1 MGNERTFRFRYH
13 SMLKVRTEV
22 DMNNLVVGREP
33 EIQTL
38 RKMGS
43 FEKFVS
49 QLIQIFITNF

>member
-1 MGNERTFRFRYH
+1 MGNERTFCFGRH
-13 SMLKVRTEV
+13 SIWKVRTEV
-22 DMNNLVVGREP
+22 DMNNFVVGREP